1 VQVEI
6 ARKFVEKC
14 NAEKEQYTQIGE
26 MGKLY
31 DGNSSDGQHIK
42 FEEMRIIEEV
52 LK

>member
-1 VQVEI
+1 
-6 ARKFVEKC
+6 
-14 NAEKEQYTQIGE
+14 

-31 DGNSSDGQHIK
+31 DGDASDGQHLK